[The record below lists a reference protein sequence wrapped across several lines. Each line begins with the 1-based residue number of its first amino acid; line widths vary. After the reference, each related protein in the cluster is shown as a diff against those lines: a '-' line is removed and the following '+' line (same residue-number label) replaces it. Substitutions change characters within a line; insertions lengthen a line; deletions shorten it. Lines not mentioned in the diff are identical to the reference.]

1 MVHLSDISWEKSGEE
16 ALEEFNKGDMVKVK
30 ILEVDTDKE
39 RISLGIKQ
47 LTDDPFAGSLG
58 SIRKGDVITSTV
70 SEVNDGGIE
79 VTTSG
84 GLTAFIRRSDLS
96 RDRSEQRPDRFAVGE
111 KVDAMVTNIDMS
123 SRRLSLSI
131 KSKEVSE
138 EKSAMAQF
146 GSSDSG
152 ASLGDILGA
161 AIREKQAETQDMI
174 GDGSSGAEDAPAEA
188 EAAPAEET
196 RLKRHLLKRPPPQTR
211 APKTVR
217 PTRPDAARLS
227 THHVL

>member
-16 ALEEFNKGDMVKVK
+16 ALESFNKGDMVKVK

-47 LTDDPFAGSLG
+47 LENDPFADSLG
-58 SIRKGDVITSTV
+58 NVRKGDIVTATV

-79 VTTSG
+79 VQTSG

-111 KVDAMVTNIDMS
+111 KVDAMVTNIDMG
-123 SRRLSLSI
+123 SRRVSLSI
-131 KSKEVSE
+131 KSKEISE
-138 EKSAMAQF
+138 EKSAMAQY

-161 AIREKQAETQDMI
+161 AIREKQAETQEMI
-174 GDGSSGAEDAPAEA
+174 GDGAGAAEEEPAAAAEEAPEEAPEAAEEAPAESTDAEA
-188 EAAPAEET
+188 EADAEGDDET
-196 RLKRHLLKRPPPQTR
+196 K
-211 APKTVR
+211 
-217 PTRPDAARLS
+217 S
-227 THHVL
+227 

>member
-1 MVHLSDISWEKSGEE
+1 M
-16 ALEEFNKGDMVKVK
+16 
-30 ILEVDTDKE
+30 
-39 RISLGIKQ
+39 
-47 LTDDPFAGSLG
+47 
-58 SIRKGDVITSTV
+58 
-70 SEVNDGGIE
+70 NDGGIE

-123 SRRLSLSI
+123 ARRISLSI
-131 KSKEVSE
+131 KTKEVSE

-174 GDGSSGAEDAPAEA
+174 TDGGPAEDTAEAEPAAEVEAAAEPEASEEAPAEDG
-188 EAAPAEET
+188 EAD
-196 RLKRHLLKRPPPQTR
+196 K
-211 APKTVR
+211 
-217 PTRPDAARLS
+217 S
-227 THHVL
+227 